1 MKTRVLSRFISQV
14 VALILVLGLLAACG
28 GGVQPTAPTT
38 AAPTTAAPTT
48 AAATT
53 AAPTTAAPAPIAA
66 GEVITWRFQSMGV
79 PGMKSYWTYEEL
91 VARIKQASGGRL
103 VFQLLPV
110 GAVVGTME
118 SFDAVAKGVVEVG
131 SS

>member
-1 MKTRVLSRFISQV
+1 MKAKVVSRFISQV
-14 VALILVLGLLAACG
+14 VVLVLVLGLLAACG
-28 GGVQPTAPTT
+28 GGAQPTATTAGPTT

-48 AAATT
+48 AA
-53 AAPTTAAPAPIAA
+53 PIAA
-66 GEVITWRFQSMGV
+66 GEVIKWRFQSMGV

-103 VFQLLPV
+103 EIQLLPV
-110 GAVVGTME
+110 GAVVGTLE